1 MGESVL
7 IALITGIL
15 AVVGSYAGNVAI
27 SQKKS
32 QEDAIREAHHE
43 QRQCDRMERIEEKL
57 DEHNHYAEKL
67 GEIRDDITKMQKD
80 IEYLRKEKSK

>member
-32 QEDAIREAHHE
+32 QEDAIREAQRE
-43 QRQCDRMERIEEKL
+43 QRQNDRMERIEEKL

-67 GEIRDDITKMQKD
+67 GEIRDDMTKMQKD